1 MSRTLLQV
9 ENEVTTNKAKIE
21 EGYQNK
27 VNKTKNETQIVL
39 FIFCLTF
46 SSLHSA
52 IIYFNLFKRSI

>member
-21 EGYQNK
+21 GYQSK